1 MVTLDSPLVSII
13 VNCFNGEKYL
23 KEALQSVSKQ
33 TYKNW
38 ELIFWDNKSIDDSK
52 KIFSEFKD
60 RRFKYFISTEH
71 TSLYA
76 ARNNAIKQ
84 SKGEIIAFLDT
95 DDWWNEDKLEKQIK
109 FFENDKVGLVY
120 SNFNL
125 FYENSKKKKIFIK
138 KILKSGYITKDLCK
152 TYNIGILTVLLR
164 KTAYASVSGFNNQYN
179 MIGDFD
185 LIMRLSYK
193 WKFAPVQES
202 LAYCRIHDES
212 FSFMNRVVEIE
223 EMEKWISDT
232 KIVSDKN
239 LMPYLHYVNRRIIF
253 LKTKKYISDG
263 KLLKALK
270 NIIFSPMGFNTIKL
284 LLYIVLPKKLL
295 KK

>member
-60 RRFKYFISTEH
+60 KKFKYFISTEH
-71 TSLYA
+71 TSLYE

-164 KTAYASVSGFNNQYN
+164 KTAYTSVSGFNNQYN

-185 LIMRLSYK
+185 LIMRLSHK
-193 WKFAPVQES
+193 WKFVPVQES

-253 LKTKKYISDG
+253 LKTKKYINDG